1 MRRRRR
7 LFTTFVM
14 KRRDPPHPDPPDCF
28 TKARM
33 AIARRHIEIDGSMQ
47 RNDKIQPVSG
57 AAAAFL
63 VLAAGMVVNAGA
75 TTITVVD
82 QSGEP
87 LQHAV
92 VTAVRAGDTARPSPA
107 EDSTIAQLNQQF
119 LPRVTV
125 LPRGARVAFP
135 NRDTTQH
142 HVYSFSEP
150 KRFEIELY
158 KGENPDPVVF
168 DTPGIVALGCNIH
181 DWMLGY
187 VFVTTDE
194 FFAVSA
200 ADGTLKL
207 DATLQELGDLTVW
220 HPAATELAPRTITA
234 SMLAAEAGGPA
245 ILVVPTRADDPLA
258 FEIDPLQLLFREGAQ

>member
-1 MRRRRR
+1 MRR
-7 LFTTFVM
+7 
-14 KRRDPPHPDPPDCF
+14 K
-28 TKARM
+28 
-33 AIARRHIEIDGSMQ
+33 
-47 RNDKIQPVSG
+47 DKIQRVSG
-57 AAAAFL
+57 AAVALL
-63 VLAAGMVVNAGA
+63 VLAAGLAAQAGA
-75 TTITVVD
+75 ASLTVVD
-82 QSGEP
+82 QRGDP

-92 VTAVRAGDTARPSPA
+92 VTAVRAGGTTRPAPA
-107 EDSTIAQLNQQF
+107 SDRTIAQFDQQF

-125 LPRGARVAFP
+125 LPRGARVSFP

-158 KGENPDPVVF
+158 KGDNPDPVVF

-187 VFVTTDE
+187 VYVTTDE

-200 ADGTLKL
+200 ADGTVEL
-207 DATLQELGDLTVW
+207 DASLHELGDLTVW
-220 HPAATELAPRTITA
+220 HPAANELAPRTIARVTL
-234 SMLAAEAGGPA
+234 SAEAGGPA
-245 ILVVPTRADDPLA
+245 VVMVPTRADDPLE